1 MIFFKHKDEV
11 DIEGGDKEA
20 GFTLIEMLVVMV
32 IMALLIGVVSV
43 NVFRNIDK
51 AKITRVEADVSS
63 IATAMEMYKLDQ
75 FDFPAENDGLQ
86 ALVAPPDG
94 VQPYLSTVPKDP
106 WGNDYIYRYPGEQ
119 GRFDIISLGADGAE
133 GGEGPN
139 ADIIKGQ

>member
-1 MIFFKHKDEV
+1 MTFFKHKDEL